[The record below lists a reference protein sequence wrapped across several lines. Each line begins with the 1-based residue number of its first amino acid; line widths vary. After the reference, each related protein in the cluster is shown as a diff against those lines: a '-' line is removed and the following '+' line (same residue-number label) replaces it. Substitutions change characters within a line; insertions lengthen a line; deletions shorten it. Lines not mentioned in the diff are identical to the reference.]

1 MENASSNCATAGLLT
16 INQEKF
22 VMILDSFR
30 QDVRVGLRVLFKDK
44 TFCFLAVLVLG
55 LGIGAATTQF
65 TIVNAIVLRG
75 FSFPHPEQL
84 MSVGLIDPKGSDQNN
99 NFGLG
104 NIPTAQDYEDLK
116 AAQKSFSMIGGY
128 LNGST
133 INVSYKNNPQRYT
146 GAYVTEDFFKIIG
159 VSPVL
164 GRDFTAEDNKPG
176 AEKVAI
182 LGDEIWRRDFGADRN
197 IVGQSVRINGKA
209 ATIIGVMPPNFKFPV
224 SEELW
229 TPLYNEFPPQPRGD
243 LRLGANNNAPAMMGR
258 LKPGVNLDQA
268 NAEFIALARHLAQ
281 DNPKTNHD
289 LTSASVQPLL
299 HTFTG
304 VQFRQTVWA
313 MLAAVILVLLI
324 ACVNVMNMQFG
335 RAALR
340 AKELAIRGAL
350 GATQWRLVR
359 QMLTESL
366 VVAVFGAVAGVII
379 AYWAVDF
386 FVRSINTLPQP
397 VPYYW
402 KFTIDGSVLAFAVV
416 ITLLATIVSGLVPAF
431 LSARGNAAEIMKEGG
446 RGNSNRLVNLITR
459 VLVVG
464 QIALTAGLLIAAT
477 LEIKSIRN
485 QMKLDYGYDENAV
498 YAARMALME
507 GAYPSEDSRREFFQR
522 AVSALRTNSQFEFAA
537 MSSRFRMTFDGQG
550 QYEVDGQNYLTDRDR
565 PRGNF
570 ESVSDNY
577 FSTLGLKILE
587 GRDFTVDDMDSK
599 QPVAI
604 VNASFARKYWGN
616 QSAIGHQVR
625 IFNPAQ
631 PQPWRTIVGV
641 VPDTL
646 MQGPFDQQTEGVGMY
661 MPLLGASPAPQFCT
675 ILVRPRAGQRADN
688 LGPALSRAVAE
699 LDSNL
704 PTYFAGTPGRYH
716 NEILSGNRIV
726 ATLFTIFGIV
736 AFILSAV
743 GLYGVMS
750 FSVNQRTQEF
760 GIRMALGADAARI
773 FRMVMTQGAWQL
785 AIGLVLG
792 AGGIALLLG
801 VVAAAALKNILFKVN
816 ALDPSIYFAV
826 AGLLTLVAA
835 VSCFVPARRATR
847 VNPVEALRYE

>member
-1 MENASSNCATAGLLT
+1 
-16 INQEKF
+16 
-22 VMILDSFR
+22 MILDSFR
-30 QDVRVGLRVLFKDK
+30 QDMRVGLRVLFKEK
-44 TFCFLAVLVLG
+44 SFCFLAVFVLA
-55 LGIGAATTQF
+55 LGIGGATTQF

-84 MSVGLIDPKGSDQNN
+84 VSVGLIDPKASDQNN
-99 NFGLG
+99 NFGIG
-104 NIPTAQDYEDLK
+104 NVPTAQDYEDLK
-116 AAQKSFSMIGGY
+116 ASQRSFSMMAGY
-128 LNGST
+128 LAGST
-133 INVSYKNNPQRYT
+133 INVTYKEKPQRYT
-146 GAYVTEDFFKIIG
+146 GGYVTEDFFKIIG

-164 GRDFTAEDNKPG
+164 GRDFTVEDNKPG
-176 AEKVAI
+176 AEKVTI
-182 LGDEIWRRDFGADRN
+182 LGDEIWRRDFNADPN

-209 ATIIGVMPPNFKFPV
+209 ATIIGVMPPNFKFPQA
-224 SEELW
+224 EELW
-229 TPLYNEFPPQPRGD
+229 TPLYNEYPPQPRGD
-243 LRLGANNNAPAMMGR
+243 LRLGASNNAPAVMGR
-258 LKPGVNLDQA
+258 LKQGVTLDQA
-268 NAEFIALARHLAQ
+268 NAEFIALARHLAE
-281 DNPKTNHD
+281 DNPKTNQNF
-289 LTSASVQPLL
+289 TSASVQPLL
-299 HTFTG
+299 NAFTG
-304 VQFRQTVWA
+304 VQFRQQVWG

-350 GATQWRLVR
+350 GATRWRLVR

-366 VVAVFGAVAGVII
+366 VVAVFGAIAGVII
-379 AYWAVDF
+379 AYWSLDF
-386 FVRSINTLPQP
+386 FIRAINTLPFP
-397 VPYYW
+397 PPYYW
-402 KFTIDGSVLAFAVV
+402 RFTIDGPVLVFTVV
-416 ITLLATIVSGLVPAF
+416 ITLLATIASGLVPAF

-446 RGNSNRLVNLITR
+446 RGNSSRLVNAITR
-459 VLVVG
+459 VLVVA
-464 QIALTAGLLIAAT
+464 QIALTAGLLIAAI
-477 LEIKSIRN
+477 LEVKSIRN

-498 YAARMALME
+498 YAARMGLME
-507 GAYPSEDSRREFFQR
+507 GAYPNEDARREFFKR
-522 AVSALRTNSQFEFAA
+522 AVRSLRANPQFDFAA
-537 MSSRFRMTFDGQG
+537 MSSRFRMTFDAQG

-587 GRDFTVDDMDSK
+587 GRDFTVDDVDSK

-625 IFNPAQ
+625 IFNPAN

-646 MQGPFDQQTEGVGMY
+646 MQGPFDQQTESVGFY

-675 ILVRPRAGQRADN
+675 ILVRPRTGQRADI
-688 LGPALSRAVAE
+688 LGSALSKAVAE

-704 PTYFAGTPGRYH
+704 PTYFAGTPGRFH

-726 ATLFTIFGIV
+726 ATLFTIFGII

-785 AIGLVLG
+785 GIGLVLG

-816 ALDPSIYFAV
+816 ALDPTIYFAV
-826 AGLLTLVAA
+826 AGMLTLVAA
-835 VSCFVPARRATR
+835 ASCFVPARRATR
-847 VNPVEALRYE
+847 VDPMVALRYE

>member
-1 MENASSNCATAGLLT
+1 ML
-16 INQEKF
+16 I
-22 VMILDSFR
+22 DSFV
-30 QDVRVGLRVLFKDK
+30 QDVRVGLRVLFKEK
-44 TFCFLAVLVLG
+44 SFCVLAMLVLG
-55 LGIGAATTQF
+55 LGIGGVTTQF
-65 TIVNAIVLRG
+65 TVVNAIVLRG

-84 MSVGLIDPKGSDQNN
+84 MSVGLIDPKASDQNN

-116 AAQKSFSMIGGY
+116 AAQKSFAQMAGY
-128 LNGST
+128 LSGST
-133 INVSYKNNPQRYT
+133 INVTYKNNPQRYT
-146 GAYVTEDFFKIIG
+146 GGYVTDDFFKIIG
-159 VSPVL
+159 VSPVM

-176 AEKVAI
+176 AEKVTI
-182 LGDEIWRRDFGADRN
+182 LGDEIWRRDFNADPN

-229 TPLYNEFPPQPRGD
+229 TPLYNEFPLVPRGQ
-243 LRLGANNNAPAMMGR
+243 LLLGANNPAPTVMGR
-258 LKPGVNLDQA
+258 LKPDVGIDQA
-268 NAEFIALARHLAQ
+268 NAEFVALARHLAD
-281 DNPKTNHD
+281 DNPKTNQTF
-289 LTSASVQPLL
+289 TSANVQPLL
-299 HTFTG
+299 NAFTG
-304 VQFRQTVWA
+304 VQLRQTLWA

-335 RAALR
+335 RSALR

-350 GATQWRLVR
+350 GATRGRLVR

-366 VVAVFGAVAGVII
+366 VVAVFGAVAGVLL
-379 AYWAVDF
+379 AYWAVDLF
-386 FVRSINTLPQP
+386 ARTIKALPQP
-397 VPYYW
+397 PPYW
-402 KFTIDGSVLAFAVV
+402 VQFTIDGRVLIFTVA
-416 ITLLATIVSGLVPAF
+416 ITLVATIVSGLVPAF
-431 LSARGNAAEIMKEGG
+431 LSSRGNAAEIRKEGG
-446 RGNSNRLVNLITR
+446 RGNSNRLVNVITR

-464 QIALTAGLLIAAT
+464 QIALTAALLIAAM
-477 LEIKSIRN
+477 LQIKSIRN
-485 QMKLDYGYDENAV
+485 QTKLDYGYDENAI

-507 GAYPSEDSRREFFQR
+507 GAYPSEDTRREFFRR
-522 AVSALRTNSQFEFAA
+522 AVRALRANPQFDSAA
-537 MSSRFRMTFDGQG
+537 MTDRFRMTFAPGG

-577 FSTLGLKILE
+577 FTALGLRILE
-587 GRDFTVDDMDSK
+587 GRDFTIDDADSK

-604 VNASFARKYWGN
+604 VNASFARRYWGN

-625 IFNPAQ
+625 IFNPGQ

-646 MQGPFDQQTEGVGMY
+646 MQGPFDQQTESAGFY
-661 MPLLGASPAPQFCT
+661 MPLLGASPATQFCT
-675 ILVRPRAGQRADN
+675 IVVRPRAGQRAEI
-688 LGPALSRAVAE
+688 LGPVLSKAVAE
-699 LDSNL
+699 IDSNL
-704 PTYFAGTPGRYH
+704 PTYFAGTPARYH
-716 NEILSGNRIV
+716 NEVLAGNRII
-726 ATLFTIFGIV
+726 ANLFGIFGIV

-760 GIRMALGADAARI
+760 GIRIALGADAARI

-835 VSCFVPARRATR
+835 LSCFVPARRATR
-847 VNPVEALRYE
+847 VDPIVALRYE

>member
-1 MENASSNCATAGLLT
+1 
-16 INQEKF
+16 
-22 VMILDSFR
+22 MILDSFR
-30 QDVRVGLRVLFKDK
+30 QDVRVGIRVLFKDK
-44 TFCFLAVLVLG
+44 TFCFLAVLVLA
-55 LGIGAATTQF
+55 LGIGGATTQF

-84 MSVGLIDPKGSDQNN
+84 MSVGLIDPKASDQNN
-99 NFGLG
+99 NFGIG
-104 NIPTAQDYEDLK
+104 NVPTAQDYEDLK
-116 AAQKSFSMIGGY
+116 AAQKSFSMMAGY

-133 INVSYKNNPQRYT
+133 VNVTYKNNPQRYT
-146 GAYVTEDFFKIIG
+146 GGYVTEDFFKIIG

-164 GRDFTAEDNKPG
+164 GRDFTAADNKPG
-176 AEKVAI
+176 AEKVTI
-182 LGDEIWRRDFGADRN
+182 LGDEIWRRDFGADPN

-243 LRLGANNNAPAMMGR
+243 LRLGASNNAPAIMGR
-258 LKPGVNLDQA
+258 LKAGVTIDQA
-268 NAEFIALARHLAQ
+268 NVEFIALARHLAE
-281 DNPKTNHD
+281 DNPKTNQN

-299 HTFTG
+299 NTFTG

-335 RAALR
+335 RSALR

-386 FVRSINTLPQP
+386 FVRSISTLPFP
-397 VPYYW
+397 APYYW
-402 KFTIDGSVLAFAVV
+402 KFTIDGSVLVFTVA
-416 ITLLATIVSGLVPAF
+416 ITLLATIASGLVPAF

-446 RGNSNRLVNLITR
+446 RGNTSRLVNIITR

-464 QIALTAGLLIAAT
+464 QIALTAALLIAAT

-485 QMKLDYGYDENAV
+485 QMKLDYGYDENGI

-522 AVSALRTNSQFEFAA
+522 AVRALQANSQFESAA

-577 FSTLGLKILE
+577 FTTLGLKILE
-587 GRDFTVDDMDSK
+587 GRDFTVDDVDSK

-625 IFNPAQ
+625 IFNPGQ
-631 PQPWRTIVGV
+631 PQQWRTIIGV
-641 VPDTL
+641 VPDML
-646 MQGPFDQQTEGVGMY
+646 MQGPFDQQTESVGFY

-675 ILVRPRAGQRADN
+675 ILVRPRAGQRADT
-688 LGPALSRAVAE
+688 LGPSLSRAVAE

-704 PTYFAGTPGRYH
+704 PTYFAGTPGRFH
-716 NEILSGNRIV
+716 NEILSANRIV

-801 VVAAAALKNILFKVN
+801 VIAAAALKNILFKVN
-816 ALDPSIYFAV
+816 ALDPTIYFAV

-835 VSCFVPARRATR
+835 LSCFVPARRATR
-847 VNPVEALRYE
+847 VDPVAALRYE